1 MKKIAIVLSLSIIIV
16 SCGFPNGSI
25 NIKHSEYDH
34 YYEMTAKFNP
44 DKTAAVEKWLDK
56 EFPGVNMSFANSEID
71 GYITLQNQAIFYMK
85 KSPGFLNIKL
95 DKKKNSIAI
104 YQQIGSACQ
113 EINEVLK

>member
-1 MKKIAIVLSLSIIIV
+1 
-16 SCGFPNGSI
+16 
-25 NIKHSEYDH
+25 
-34 YYEMTAKFNP
+34 MTAKFNP

-95 DKKKNSIAI
+95 DKEENSIAI
-104 YQQIGSACQ
+104 YQKIRFVCE
-113 EINEVLK
+113 EINEVVR